1 MFEWYAQTYWSIQVD
16 LYASYD
22 IILYHPHI
30 KWHLLVLHCFLGMF
44 VSLNTTACL
53 EVFDGYTRWVLPSAK
68 VGSGLVDVDP
78 LEKKRWL
85 IGGQRSVYACDV
97 SICLIYIDIRSILF
111 IEGFVGDVYP
121 FKVFVKST
129 KSMWGECNV
138 RRLRDLGLNPCHVWS
153 SSWIPQIG
161 ILTHHDDQCDQW
173 WWTLPRTIPC
183 FSYVSSFT
191 PFQCTISIHTCIF
204 VFIFRRIFA
213 PGQLLWE
220 TICFAYFFW
229 HKVCIYIYI
238 EDWNHV
244 SIPSKCILNTF
255 PTEPLKKGILKP
267 GLQRELEW
275 STSRSTS
282 PCGSIQVPC
291 KTHRGFYH
299 FRWRLIFIYIYTHYI
314 HINWIYPPPRI
325 PVPNEGLQG
334 FPTKYDDFRLVVTV
348 GGRRSNIQNWY
359 VNWQWGLTF
368 WWD

>member
-1 MFEWYAQTYWSIQVD
+1 MLT
-16 LYASYD
+16 
-22 IILYHPHI
+22 HI
-30 KWHLLVLHCFLGMF
+30 GVFKLINMRHMISSLISSLKWHLLVLHCFLGFFRYVCITQHDSMSWGLWWIHPMG
-44 VSLNTTACL
+44 V
-53 EVFDGYTRWVLPSAK
+53 AK
-68 VGSGLVDVDP
+68 CQGWQRIGGCGSIG
-78 LEKKRWL
+78 KKRWL

-111 IEGFVGDVYP
+111 IEGFDGDVFP

-220 TICFAYFFW
+220 TICFAYFFCI
-229 HKVCIYIYI
+229 KYVYIYIYRR
-238 EDWNHV
+238 
-244 SIPSKCILNTF
+244 L
-255 PTEPLKKGILKP
+255 EPCFY
-267 GLQRELEW
+267 
-275 STSRSTS
+275 SV
-282 PCGSIQVPC
+282 QV
-291 KTHRGFYH
+291 Y
-299 FRWRLIFIYIYTHYI
+299 
-314 HINWIYPPPRI
+314 
-325 PVPNEGLQG
+325 
-334 FPTKYDDFRLVVTV
+334 
-348 GGRRSNIQNWY
+348 S
-359 VNWQWGLTF
+359 
-368 WWD
+368 